1 MEKCG
6 FEYSEALAERI
17 RTLADKYEKQD
28 FILADPSKFMHRY
41 SNVRDKEIVALIAAA
56 LAFGK
61 RSEILSHIE
70 KLLGYMGDEAPS
82 QWILEGKYEGIIPDS
97 CKSFYR
103 IFSYR
108 SILLAFRTIK
118 VILENFGSIGQC
130 LEQDYRNGECCRH
143 KGRLASVIGAHFPD
157 ECSPLISKGEDCANK
172 RLNLFLRWMVR
183 DNSPVDLGLW
193 KWYPKTELLMPLD
206 THVVAMA
213 KAFGF
218 LSAKGGATLNQA
230 IKLTDIMT
238 RFFPDDPLK
247 GDFALFG
254 YGIEHG

>member
-1 MEKCG
+1 MRRMNEL
-6 FEYSEALAERI
+6 SV
-17 RTLADKYEKQD
+17 KYEKED
-28 FILADPSKFMHRY
+28 FIAADPSKFLHRY
-41 SNVRDKEIVALIAAA
+41 SDVRDKEIVALLAAA

-61 RSEILSHIE
+61 RTEILSHIE
-70 KLLGYMGDEAPS
+70 KLLDYMGDKSPS
-82 QWILEGKYEGIIPDS
+82 QWILDGKYEGIIPDC

-103 IFSYR
+103 IFTYR
-108 SILLAFRTIK
+108 SILLAFRAIK
-118 VILENFGSIGQC
+118 GILENYGSLGEC
-130 LEQDYRNGECCRH
+130 FEQDYRNGECCRH
-143 KGRLASVIGAHFPD
+143 KGRLATVIGCHFPD
-157 ECSPLISKGEDCANK
+157 ECSPLISKSEDCANK

-230 IKLTDIMT
+230 IKLTDIMR

-254 YGIEHG
+254 YGIENG